1 MFQTDYKK
9 IAKKLLIIAAIL
21 LVLAIILLQKTP
33 KDDSLYESIKTI
45 VIPLLINIIS

>member
-9 IAKKLLIIAAIL
+9 IARKLLIIAGIL
-21 LVLAIILLQKTP
+21 LVLAIMLLQIIP

-45 VIPLLINIIS
+45 VIPI